1 MFRKWLV
8 EWIRENQFDRVV
20 IATSSSAEERL
31 DKQLAGLETHNTI
44 SAKLHNKAVQI
55 IYANK

>member
-31 DKQLAGLETHNTI
+31 DKQLAGLEIHNTI